1 MTVDGQDLSEK
12 AAADNGPDEALDRE
26 AEKQA
31 TDFRQQERT

>member
-12 AAADNGPDEALDRE
+12 AAADNGPDEALDGE
-26 AEKQA
+26 AKKQA